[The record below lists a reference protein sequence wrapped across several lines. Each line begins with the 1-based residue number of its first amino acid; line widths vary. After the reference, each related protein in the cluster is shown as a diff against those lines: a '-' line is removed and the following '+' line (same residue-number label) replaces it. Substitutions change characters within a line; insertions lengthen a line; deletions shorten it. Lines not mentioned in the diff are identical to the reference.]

1 MKNKINLPSLIL
13 TFVLLIIWEAAA
25 VGIDAQYI
33 LPTPVQVIRKL
44 WELRVILFT
53 VHLPATMGVTVLGL
67 VISIV
72 LGVLLAV
79 IMDNFKTAEKALY
92 PIIVASQTIPTTA
105 IAPLFILWFG
115 YSIWSKV
122 LVTILITF
130 FPIVITVFDGFKSTK
145 REMEELLET
154 YGASKKDIF
163 FMLKLPTALPN
174 FFSAVKMSVPLSVI
188 GAAIAEWLG
197 AQSGL
202 GYFSKRMMA
211 QLVGAGVFAPIV
223 LLSAVAMLSVALINI
238 LENKIITWRKEL

>member
-13 TFVLLIIWEAAA
+13 TFILLIVWEAAA
-25 VGIDAQYI
+25 LGIDAQYI
-33 LPTPVQVIRKL
+33 LPTPVQVVKKL
-44 WELRVILFT
+44 WELRVVLFT
-53 VHLPATMGVTVLGL
+53 VHLPATLGVTLIGL
-67 VISIV
+67 IISIIM
-72 LGVLLAV
+72 GVLLAV
-79 IMDNFKTAEKALY
+79 IMDNFKTAEKAIY

-105 IAPLFILWFG
+105 VAPLFILWFG

-174 FFSAVKMSVPLSVI
+174 FFSAIKMAIPLSVI

-202 GYFSKRMMA
+202 GYFSKRMMT
-211 QLVGAGVFAPIV
+211 QLDGAGVFAPIV

>member
-53 VHLPATMGVTVLGL
+53 VHLPATMGVTVLGF

-202 GYFSKRMMA
+202 GYFSKRMMT
-211 QLVGAGVFAPIV
+211 QLDGAGVFAPIV